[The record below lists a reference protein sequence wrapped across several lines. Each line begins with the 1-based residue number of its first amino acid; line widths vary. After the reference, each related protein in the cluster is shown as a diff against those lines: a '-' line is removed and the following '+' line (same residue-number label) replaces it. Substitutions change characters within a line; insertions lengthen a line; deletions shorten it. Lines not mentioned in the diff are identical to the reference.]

1 MRVCHERQCA
11 AALRSCRLWRM
22 RIGVMGIGVTR
33 TGVTR
38 IGVTRI
44 DSACRSVQGAGPGFV
59 DVFHEQ
65 PGAVDRV
72 EFIRLPAKVA

>member
-1 MRVCHERQCA
+1 
-11 AALRSCRLWRM
+11 M
-22 RIGVMGIGVTR
+22 RIGVMGIEVTRTGVTR